1 MEHGSKFQEIHR
13 SRHIAFC
20 FIFLL
25 LLKRPQDTQIR
36 DGTQTANFIDIE
48 DMFYDSSKRK
58 RGEEGSASSW
68 TRDTLIPFQIYFV
81 PMVDW
86 NAIIPQ
92 EYLPSQKGKLFS

>member
-1 MEHGSKFQEIHR
+1 
-13 SRHIAFC
+13 
-20 FIFLL
+20 

-48 DMFYDSSKRK
+48 DMFFDSPKRK

-68 TRDTLIPFQIYFV
+68 TRDKLIPFQIYFV